1 MDPRLLLDTD
11 VRAYAV
17 LSARLSEP
25 DSDRTTLLAEHG
37 LDEETWDQ
45 LDDAWQERLSAA
57 IDEMGDSEAVPPLVK
72 EHADAFTA
80 EQAVLAAAREPMPFE
95 RFIEITQDIRRGHE
109 SQHVMKRNA
118 TTLQDYLRAQQHWLK
133 RMMDDPDLQTRFHR
147 AMGRPVT

>member
-1 MDPRLLLDTD
+1 MDPRQLLDTD

-25 DSDRTTLLAEHG
+25 DSDRATLLAEHG
-37 LDEETWDQ
+37 LDEEAWDQ

-57 IDEMGDSEAVPPLVK
+57 IDEMGDSETVPPLVK
-72 EHADAFTA
+72 DHADAFAA
-80 EQAVLAAAREPMPFE
+80 EQAALAAAREPMPFD

-118 TTLQDYLRAQQHWLK
+118 TTLHDYLRAQQHWLK
-133 RMMDDPDLQTRFHR
+133 RMMDDPDLQARFHK
-147 AMGRPVT
+147 AMGRNVT